1 MALPLPL
8 TIGIEEEYQLID
20 PETRDLAP
28 MASAVLAEAP
38 AYLTRLLNPELH
50 QAMIEIGTPPA
61 ENIRQAYRFLRDMR
75 RVVAELAGRHGVRIV
90 AAGTHPFALWENVP
104 ITEKVRYQE
113 LLGEFQDAV
122 RALLIFGTH
131 VHVGVGED
139 LEFRIDAMNVLRYM
153 LPHLLALTVSSPL
166 WRGRRTGFKSYR
178 SLIWRGLP
186 RTGIPV
192 VFDSYPA
199 YRRFVEVLVET
210 GSIPDASRIWWAIR
224 PHHAYPTL
232 EFRAFDLATNPM
244 DVIAV
249 AALAQALVYKHYR
262 MRQDNITFRIYPTPM
277 IEENLWRAA
286 RYGLEGKLIDFGERR
301 EKWARDLIAELV
313 AFVDEVLDELDARW
327 AVEHVFRI
335 LDRGTSAD
343 RQLAIFEETG
353 DARAVVDWLV
363 EETLNFS
370 EAGPVG
376 GV

>member
-1 MALPLPL
+1 MPKGLPL
-8 TIGIEEEYQLID
+8 TIGIEEEYQLVD
-20 PETRDLAP
+20 PETRDLTP
-28 MASAVLAEAP
+28 MASKVLADAP

-50 QAMIEIGTPPA
+50 QSMIEIGTPPA
-61 ENIRQAYRFLRDMR
+61 ENIRQAYKFLKDMR
-75 RVVAELAGRHGVRIV
+75 QVVAELAEQHGVRIV
-90 AAGTHPFALWENVP
+90 AAGTHPFALWEKVP
-104 ITEKVRYQE
+104 ITEKERYQE

-131 VHVGVGED
+131 VHIGVGSD

-153 LPHLLALTVSSPL
+153 LPHLLTLSVSSPL
-166 WRGRRTGFKSYR
+166 WRNRKTGFKSYR
-178 SLIWRGLP
+178 SLIWRNLP

-192 VFDSYPA
+192 VFESHAA
-199 YRRFVEVLVET
+199 YQHLVDVLIQT

-224 PHHAYPTL
+224 PHHSYPTL

-249 AALAQALVYKHYR
+249 AALTQALVYKHYL

-301 EKWARDLIAELV
+301 EKWARDLLVELV
-313 AFVDEVLDELDARW
+313 EFVDEVLDELDSRW
-327 AVEHVFRI
+327 AVEHVYRI

-343 RQLAIFEETG
+343 HQLKIFEETG
-353 DARAVVDWLV
+353 SAQAVVDWLI
-363 EETLNFS
+363 EETLNFP
-370 EAGPVG
+370 EGDNGAV
-376 GV
+376 

>member
-1 MALPLPL
+1 MPEGLPL

-20 PETRDLAP
+20 PESRDLAP
-28 MASAVLAEAP
+28 MASRVLAEAP

-50 QAMIEIGTPPA
+50 QAMIEIGTPAA
-61 ENIRQAYRFLRDMR
+61 ENIREAYRFLKDMR
-75 RVVAELAGRHGVRIV
+75 TVVAELAERHGVRIV

-104 ITEKVRYQE
+104 ITEKERYQE

-131 VHVGVGED
+131 VHIGVGGD

-178 SLIWRGLP
+178 NLIWRNLP

-192 VFDSYPA
+192 VFDSHAA
-199 YRRFVEVLVET
+199 YQHFVDVLIQT

-224 PHHAYPTL
+224 PHHTYPTL

-249 AALAQALVYKHYR
+249 AALAQALVYKHYL
-262 MRQDNITFRIYPTPM
+262 MRQDNITFRVYPTPM

-301 EKWARDLIAELV
+301 EKWARDLMVELV
-313 AFVDEVLDELDARW
+313 EFVDEVLDELDSRW
-327 AVEHVFRI
+327 AVEHVYRI

-343 RQLAIFEETG
+343 HQLKVFEETG
-353 DARAVVDWLV
+353 DVRAVVDWLA
-363 EETLNFS
+363 EETLNFP
-370 EAGPVG
+370 EENGQNRV
-376 GV
+376 